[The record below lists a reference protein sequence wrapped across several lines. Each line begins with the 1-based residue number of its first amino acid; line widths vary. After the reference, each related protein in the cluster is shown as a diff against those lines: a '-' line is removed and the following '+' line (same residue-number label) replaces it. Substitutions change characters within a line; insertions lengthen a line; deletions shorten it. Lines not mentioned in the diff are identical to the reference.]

1 MTGGSTGAETI
12 GAAQQALLLAFSDR
26 VRDLID
32 PTEILRTAAAMLCE
46 HLTATRGGCVEAV
59 TNEDTIQPFGRLA
72 GTLVIED
79 ARTHPEYSLWS
90 ARACL
95 AVPLVEDARLTAIL
109 YVTNATPR
117 SWTPGEV
124 SLAEELAVRAAR
136 AAQQARAQ
144 RSISAELAAMK
155 RLHDVSTH
163 AIGRADLQ
171 TLLEEVLD
179 ATIAMHNADFGMVQ
193 LYDPRSHTLRVAAQR
208 GFRSALVDS
217 ATVMAFDRRARV
229 VIDDVELEPYFAPS
243 LQVAREAGYR
253 ATQATPL
260 FAAVGEPYGVLSTH
274 FRFRRRLSDGELRLT
289 DVYARLASDAIALR
303 RADEAAASLLEE
315 QTRLRAAAE
324 EANRVKD
331 EFLATVSH
339 EIRTPVTAIAGW
351 AWMLQHGLVK
361 DADTMHK
368 AVEIIDRNAKAQV
381 RLVEDILDL
390 SRVVTGK
397 MQIDVEPVDLQ
408 VLVREAA
415 DTVRHAAVA
424 KQLEFAIEADAPT
437 HRLLADPGRIR
448 QIAWN
453 LLSNAIRYTDD
464 GGRIVARVEQ
474 ADGRVRLVVRDTG
487 RGISPEFLPFVWE
500 RFRQGEGARASSRA
514 GLGLG
519 LALVRHLVELHGGVA
534 HVHSDGPGKGAEFT
548 ITLPTR
554 LWNEESPPELS
565 KTPSLVSSSIE
576 RELDGVRV
584 LIVEDDPDTQQLFDG
599 AFAAAG
605 ACTHTATTADE
616 ALTILERFRPDVL
629 VADIGLPGRDGYSFV
644 RELRART
651 TVPAISVSAHAGAD
665 HEAAALQSGFLRH
678 VAKPVDL
685 GTLVRVVA
693 SVVRA

>member
-1 MTGGSTGAETI
+1 MREGSAGAETT
-12 GAAQQALLLAFSDR
+12 GAAGQAFLLAFSDR
-26 VRDLID
+26 VRELID
-32 PTEILRTAAAMLCE
+32 PTEILRTAAVMLCE
-46 HLTATRGGCVEAV
+46 HLAATHGGCVEAV
-59 TNEDTIQPFGRLA
+59 TNEDSIEPFGRLA
-72 GTLVIED
+72 GTLVIGD
-79 ARTHPEYSLWS
+79 ARTHPEYLLWS
-90 ARACL
+90 ARACI
-95 AVPLVEDARLTAIL
+95 AVPLVEGARLTAVL
-109 YVTNATPR
+109 YVTSATPR
-117 SWTPGEV
+117 SWTPREV
-124 SLAEELAVRAAR
+124 SLAEELAGRAAR
-136 AAQQARAQ
+136 AAQQARVQ
-144 RSISAELAAMK
+144 RTISAELAAMK
-155 RLHDVSTH
+155 RLHEVSMH
-163 AIGRADLQ
+163 AIGRVDLQ

-179 ATIAMHNADFGMVQ
+179 ATIAMHSADFGMIQ
-193 LYDPRSHTLRVAAQR
+193 LYDPRTHTLRVAAQR

-217 ATVMAFDRRARV
+217 ATVMAFDRRVRV
-229 VIDDVELEPYFAPS
+229 VIDDVELEPQFAPS
-243 LQVAREAGYR
+243 LHVAREAGYR

-260 FAAVGEPYGVLSTH
+260 CAAVGDPYGVLSTH
-274 FRFRRRLSDGELRLT
+274 FRFRRTLSDGELRLT

-361 DADTMHK
+361 DQGTMHK

-415 DTVRHAAVA
+415 DTVRPAAVA
-424 KQLEFAIEADAPT
+424 KQLDFAIEADVPT
-437 HRLLADPGRIR
+437 HRLLGDPGRLR

-487 RGISPEFLPFVWE
+487 RGIASDFLPFVWE

-534 HVHSDGPGKGAEFT
+534 HVHSDGPGRGAEFT

-554 LWNEESPPELS
+554 LQREEPAPDPPQ
-565 KTPSLVSSSIE
+565 TPLAASSSIE
-576 RELDGVRV
+576 QELVGVRV

-605 ACTHTATTADE
+605 ACTHTASSADE
-616 ALTILERFRPDVL
+616 ALTILDRFRPDVL
-629 VADIGLPGRDGYSFV
+629 VADIGLPGKDGHSFV
-644 RELRART
+644 RELRTRT

-665 HEAAALQSGFLRH
+665 QEAAALESGFLRH
-678 VAKPVDL
+678 VSKPVDV
-685 GTLVRVVA
+685 GALVRVVA
-693 SVVRA
+693 SILRA